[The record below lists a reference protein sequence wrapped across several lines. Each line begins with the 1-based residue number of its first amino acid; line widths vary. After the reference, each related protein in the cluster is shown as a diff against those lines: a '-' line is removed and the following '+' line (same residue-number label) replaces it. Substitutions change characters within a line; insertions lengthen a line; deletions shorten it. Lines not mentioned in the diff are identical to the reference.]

1 MEKEGDPRRDEEKE
15 KMKKKVRKIGAF
27 LTACMFALTCLVI
40 PQDAFAS
47 ERTGSLTIYYHGITP
62 QGNQAVLSGAEF
74 SLYEA
79 GKKIEN
85 EWKLQGAFEVSGV
98 DLTDMSSSGQRKVAE
113 QLYNFTVKENLVGE
127 SRTTGSNGRVLFR
140 NLTEG
145 MYLCVPRGEV
155 SHDNGL
161 FRSAPF
167 LVFIPEVDEN
177 GNVRYD
183 VTVEPKNEWGEN
195 ETKPQ
200 EPVPPQEEP
209 ENKKENGA
217 KTGDENN
224 IWFYVWILFG
234 CAGIVMFA
242 GKKGR

>member
-1 MEKEGDPRRDEEKE
+1 
-15 KMKKKVRKIGAF
+15 MKKIIRKIGAF
-27 LTACMFALTCLVI
+27 LSACILALICLVS
-40 PQDAFAS
+40 PQDVFAS

-74 SLYEA
+74 ALYEA

-85 EWKLQGAFEVSGV
+85 EWKLQGAFEASGV
-98 DLTDMSSSGQRKVAE
+98 DLTDMSSSGQRKAAE

-127 SRTTGSNGRVLFR
+127 SRATGSNGRVLFR

-155 SHDNGL
+155 SYDNGL

-183 VTVEPKNEWGEN
+183 VTVEPKNEWVEN

-200 EPVPPQEEP
+200 EPVPPQEKP
-209 ENKKENGA
+209 ENKKDNGA
-217 KTGDENN
+217 KTGDESN
-224 IWFYVWILFG
+224 IWFYTLLLFG
-234 CAGIVMFA
+234 CAGIVIFA
-242 GKKGR
+242 GKKER